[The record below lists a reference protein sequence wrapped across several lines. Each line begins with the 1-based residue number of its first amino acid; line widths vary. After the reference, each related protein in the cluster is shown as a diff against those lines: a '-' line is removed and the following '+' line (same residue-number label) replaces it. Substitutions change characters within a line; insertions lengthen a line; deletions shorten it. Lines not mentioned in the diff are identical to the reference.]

1 MTKEEKIILIVR
13 NSDFAYEELEKL
25 PMASID
31 SLYVAH
37 VLEKNGGQL
46 AACTN
51 IVLTTQVLFSTLLLQ
66 RTNGGNYMSQSTITF
81 RIPDDEKELVLEY
94 AKAHNSSL
102 TELYRNA
109 VLDKIEDEI
118 DLKTLRNAMKISKE
132 KKEVGI
138 SQVEMEN
145 LLNEI

>member
-1 MTKEEKIILIVR
+1 MLVR
-13 NSDFAYEELEKL
+13 
-25 PMASID
+25 
-31 SLYVAH
+31 
-37 VLEKNGGQL
+37 
-46 AACTN
+46 
-51 IVLTTQVLFSTLLLQ
+51 

-138 SQVEMEN
+138 SQEEMEN

>member
-1 MTKEEKIILIVR
+1 M
-13 NSDFAYEELEKL
+13 
-25 PMASID
+25 
-31 SLYVAH
+31 
-37 VLEKNGGQL
+37 
-46 AACTN
+46 
-51 IVLTTQVLFSTLLLQ
+51 FSTLLVQ

-138 SQVEMEN
+138 SQMEMEN

>member
-1 MTKEEKIILIVR
+1 MTRLR
-13 NSDFAYEELEKL
+13 F
-25 PMASID
+25 
-31 SLYVAH
+31 
-37 VLEKNGGQL
+37 
-46 AACTN
+46 
-51 IVLTTQVLFSTLLLQ
+51 FSTMFIQ
-66 RTNGGNYMSQSTITF
+66 SRNGGNYMSQSTITF

-118 DLKTLRNAMKISKE
+118 DLKTLRNAMEISKE
-132 KKEVGI
+132 KKEIGI
-138 SQVEMEN
+138 SQEEMEK

>member
-1 MTKEEKIILIVR
+1 MFIQ
-13 NSDFAYEELEKL
+13 S
-25 PMASID
+25 M
-31 SLYVAH
+31 
-37 VLEKNGGQL
+37 NG
-46 AACTN
+46 C
-51 IVLTTQVLFSTLLLQ
+51 S
-66 RTNGGNYMSQSTITF
+66 YMSQSTITF

-118 DLKTLRNAMKISKE
+118 DLKTLRNAMEISKE
-132 KKEVGI
+132 KKELGI
-138 SQVEMEN
+138 SQKEMEK

>member
-1 MTKEEKIILIVR
+1 
-13 NSDFAYEELEKL
+13 
-25 PMASID
+25 
-31 SLYVAH
+31 
-37 VLEKNGGQL
+37 
-46 AACTN
+46 
-51 IVLTTQVLFSTLLLQ
+51 
-66 RTNGGNYMSQSTITF
+66 MSQSIITF

-94 AKAHNSSL
+94 AKAHNFSL

-118 DLKTLRNAMKISKE
+118 DLKTLRNAMKISQE

-138 SQVEMEN
+138 SQEEMEN

>member
-1 MTKEEKIILIVR
+1 
-13 NSDFAYEELEKL
+13 
-25 PMASID
+25 
-31 SLYVAH
+31 
-37 VLEKNGGQL
+37 
-46 AACTN
+46 
-51 IVLTTQVLFSTLLLQ
+51 
-66 RTNGGNYMSQSTITF
+66 MSQSTITF

-118 DLKTLRNAMKISKE
+118 DLKTLRNEMKISKE

-138 SQVEMEN
+138 S
-145 LLNEI
+145 

>member
-1 MTKEEKIILIVR
+1 
-13 NSDFAYEELEKL
+13 
-25 PMASID
+25 
-31 SLYVAH
+31 
-37 VLEKNGGQL
+37 
-46 AACTN
+46 
-51 IVLTTQVLFSTLLLQ
+51 
-66 RTNGGNYMSQSTITF
+66 MSRSTITF
-81 RIPDDEKELVLEY
+81 RISNDEKELVLEY

-118 DLKTLRNAMKISKE
+118 DLKTLRTAMKISQE

-138 SQVEMEN
+138 SQEEMEN